1 MRAQVLSA
9 DTVALPPRDTFRCPA
24 SRSAQPASAAQ
35 VEGVDMVMA
44 AVVMGLAGMDEGSEE
59 VVGREK
65 APPEEGTQGGS
76 LAERVEA

>member
-1 MRAQVLSA
+1 MPSESVSTARIGG
-9 DTVALPPRDTFRCPA
+9 TGG
-24 SRSAQPASAAQ
+24 
-35 VEGVDMVMA
+35 GVDMVMA